1 MAPATA
7 SSRLTPFFAPI
18 PSSVSGSGFS
28 QQIQPPAHSP
38 YRTGLGG
45 RADNVETIT
54 VTNIMSSPSINR
66 LGSLF
71 SSINK
76 SVGSAISNLM
86 ASQYPG
92 QATVVTVGQKPDQRT
107 QILPTFGS
115 GAEQFGSQQRPCSAV
130 PSVNSHSIDGFSSSS
145 GVGSRVYPT
154 GLPPVMQGVSGHGVV
169 MIAATAGPYDISNA
183 QPKTVVMSKD
193 QQQRQPVQSILPP
206 STTTKS
212 AAPGRETNGQMVDWS
227 GGGGGGGG
235 TTSASRPPQVH
246 IRQMPLAPS
255 RLHSP
260 SMPNVAMSSGQ
271 NLPASQNQSHMAVSP
286 RLRRG

>member
-1 MAPATA
+1 MAPATTP
-7 SSRLTPFFAPI
+7 SRLTPFFAPI

-28 QQIQPPAHSP
+28 QQIQPPMHSP
-38 YRTGLGG
+38 YRAGFGG
-45 RADNVETIT
+45 RADKVETIN

-92 QATVVTVGQKPDQRT
+92 QTTGGNVGQKPEQRT
-107 QILPTFGS
+107 QIPTFGL
-115 GAEQFGSQQRPCSAV
+115 GAEQFGNQQHPCNTV
-130 PSVNSHSIDGFSSSS
+130 PSINSHDIDGFSSSS
-145 GVGSRVYPT
+145 GVGGRVYQT
-154 GLPPVMQGVSGHGVV
+154 GLPPVMQGVNGHGV
-169 MIAATAGPYDISNA
+169 MIAATAGPYGSSDA
-183 QPKTVVMSKD
+183 QPKTVVNKD
-193 QQQRQPVQSILPP
+193 QQQQPLQSILPT
-206 STTTKS
+206 SASTKS
-212 AAPGRETNGQMVDWS
+212 VAPGRETNGQMVDWS
-227 GGGGGGGG
+227 GGGGGA
-235 TTSASRPPQVH
+235 TSASRPPQVY
-246 IRQMPLAPS
+246 IQQMPLAPS

-286 RLRRG
+286 RMRRG

>member
-1 MAPATA
+1 M
-7 SSRLTPFFAPI
+7 
-18 PSSVSGSGFS
+18 
-28 QQIQPPAHSP
+28 
-38 YRTGLGG
+38 
-45 RADNVETIT
+45 ETIN
-54 VTNIMSSPSINR
+54 VTNIMNSPSINR

-92 QATVVTVGQKPDQRT
+92 QATVVAPGLKPDQRT
-107 QILPTFGS
+107 QIPAFGS
-115 GAEQFGSQQRPCSAV
+115 GAEQFGNQQHPCNAM
-130 PSVNSHSIDGFSSSS
+130 PSVNSHSIDGFTSS

-154 GLPPVMQGVSGHGVV
+154 GLPPVMHGVNGHGV
-169 MIAATAGPYDISNA
+169 MIAATAGPRDLSNA

-193 QQQRQPVQSILPP
+193 QQRQPVQSILPP
-206 STTTKS
+206 STSTKS

-227 GGGGGGGG
+227 GGGGGG

-271 NLPASQNQSHMAVSP
+271 NLPASQNQSHVAVSP
-286 RLRRG
+286 RMRRG

>member
-1 MAPATA
+1 MTPATT

-28 QQIQPPAHSP
+28 QQIQPPTHSP
-38 YRTGLGG
+38 YRTGFGS
-45 RADNVETIT
+45 RADNVETIN

-92 QATVVTVGQKPDQRT
+92 QTTGVNVGQKPEQRT
-107 QILPTFGS
+107 QISTFGLGS
-115 GAEQFGSQQRPCSAV
+115 EQFGNQQHPCNAV
-130 PSVNSHSIDGFSSSS
+130 PSVNSHSIDGFSSS

-154 GLPPVMQGVSGHGVV
+154 GLPPVVQGVNGHGV
-169 MIAATAGPYDISNA
+169 MIAATVGPYDISNA
-183 QPKTVVMSKD
+183 QPKTVVNKD
-193 QQQRQPVQSILPP
+193 QQQPMQSILPP
-206 STTTKS
+206 STSTKS
-212 AAPGRETNGQMVDWS
+212 VAPGRETNGQTVDWS
-227 GGGGGGGG
+227 GGGGAM
-235 TTSASRPPQVH
+235 SASRPPQVY
-246 IRQMPLAPS
+246 IQQMPMAPS

-271 NLPASQNQSHMAVSP
+271 NLPASQNQGHVAVSP
-286 RLRRG
+286 RMRRG